1 MLPRNFLPS
10 LFSITI
16 MVLLTFG
23 VLRYMQVPAGEL
35 VDWVIGVAIFWWL
48 MIIVTLPWNMHF
60 AAKEVLAQAKQSKDK
75 AIKVNVDDVAYA
87 EKLSKRFFRVAIVLH
102 LISAV
107 ALALLAY
114 FNITSLGYISAV
126 AALLLTILRPSMRMY
141 EYVAARLSLI
151 THEIKHPREDV
162 AELRAKVDEWES
174 RLQSLEYQLNTSQ
187 KDSFAYQQERTNA
200 SLEKDMKQ
208 LRSTLENLRAK
219 NDSDHDQLGR
229 KAESVIAKL
238 SEDAQFLNQVRD
250 IIKFFKQ
257 A

>member
-23 VLRYMQVPAGEL
+23 VLRYMQIPAGEL
-35 VDWVIGVAIFWWL
+35 VDWVVGVAIFWWL

-75 AIKVNVDDVAYA
+75 EIKVNADDVAYA
-87 EKLSKRFFRVAIVLH
+87 EKLSKRFFRVAIILH
-102 LISAV
+102 IISAI

-114 FNITSLGYISAV
+114 FDLSSLGYISAI
-126 AALLLTILRPSMRMY
+126 AALLLTVLRPAIRMY
-141 EYVAARLSLI
+141 EYVAARLNLI
-151 THEIKHPREDV
+151 RHEIQYPREDV
-162 AELRAKVDEWES
+162 AELRAKFYDWEN
-174 RLQSLEYQLNTSQ
+174 RLNNLEYQLNTSER
-187 KDSFAYQQERTNA
+187 DSFAAKQERSTT
-200 SLEKDMKQ
+200 SLDEEMKQ
-208 LRSTLENLRAK
+208 LRANLEKLRAK

-229 KAESVIAKL
+229 KAEGVIAKL